1 MAVQVAIA
9 ILIVVGMMWI
19 MRLVVIL
26 QMIVIRGAM
35 IQTINCDAICCG
47 VGSCWYKWEKL

>member
-9 ILIVVGMMWI
+9 ILIVMGMMWV
-19 MRLVVIL
+19 MWLVVIL